1 VITAQSAARLAVWG
15 LLIVWRA
22 LQGRRMNMRNQIGVL
37 ALLLGTA
44 CGSDGGAGGYT
55 DPSNYPDD
63 GYVTWNM
70 AAAGSGSGA
79 MPDASARVVWASN
92 AGGANYLSDGSGRAL
107 YMFAND
113 LPGTNSS
120 ACTGMC
126 LEKWPVFDGQAL
138 TLGPNLMMSDF
149 TRFARADGTYQT
161 AFKGRPLYRFAADA
175 ASSVSGDAVG
185 GRWYVARDYSAF
197 VAAKMDV
204 TPQGATAPTPFMTNR
219 AGRTV
224 YVFMNDTAGTA
235 AKAPSS
241 ACADACLAMWP
252 AWAAPAA
259 LETMILP
266 SSMKAT
272 DFGLFERTVAGSAMK
287 QLTYRGFPLYYHT
300 PDTAP
305 GATSGH
311 MSGAWRA
318 IDPSAFAATK

>member
-1 VITAQSAARLAVWG
+1 
-15 LLIVWRA
+15 
-22 LQGRRMNMRNQIGVL
+22 MRSKIGVL
-37 ALLLGTA
+37 ALVLGAA
-44 CGSDGGAGGYT
+44 CGSDSGPGGNL
-55 DPSNYPDD
+55 DPSSYPGD
-63 GYVTWNM
+63 GYVSWNM
-70 AAAGSGSGA
+70 SAAGSGA
-79 MPDASARVVWASN
+79 NTATEASARVVWASN
-92 AGGANYLSDGSGRAL
+92 SSLGNYLADSSGRAL

-120 ACTGMC
+120 ACSGAC
-126 LEKWPVFDGQAL
+126 LDKWPVFDGQAL

-161 AFKGRPLYRFAADA
+161 AFKGRPLYRFATDA
-175 ASSVSGDAVG
+175 ANSVSGDAVG

-204 TPQGATAPTPFMTNR
+204 TPQGASAPAPFMTNR

-224 YVFMNDTAGTA
+224 YVFMNDTAGSATI
-235 AKAPSS
+235 KPSS

-259 LETMILP
+259 LQTMILP
-266 SSMKAT
+266 SSMKVT
-272 DFGLFERTVAGSAMK
+272 DFGLFERTVDGNAMQ
-287 QLTYRGFPLYYHT
+287 QLTYRGFPLYFHT

-318 IDPSAFAATK
+318 IDPTAFASATK